1 MSAMSIEEMR
11 EYMSRPEGNCWVGVS
26 MANGN
31 TAMVS
36 RYGITEEFI
45 CEYDGE
51 PCGDEM
57 ETDDLDKALRWLWN
71 RKANKGGMSFLV
83 FRRRV
88 EQMVKRAGGGISVSY
103 RADRENGRHIASC
116 SDGTKII
123 GSTSSLKVSVRWGS
137 GHAAVA
143 EL

>member
-1 MSAMSIEEMR
+1 
-11 EYMSRPEGNCWVGVS
+11 
-26 MANGN
+26 
-31 TAMVS
+31 
-36 RYGITEEFI
+36 
-45 CEYDGE
+45 
-51 PCGDEM
+51 
-57 ETDDLDKALRWLWN
+57 
-71 RKANKGGMSFLV
+71 
-83 FRRRV
+83 
-88 EQMVKRAGGGISVSY
+88 MVKRAGGGISVSY